1 MFAQA
6 PKIVEYVHV
15 MKGRKNKDIAKE
27 HFDGSLEK
35 SILILDLINDG
46 IALKDPTPVEMR
58 KQLRTILRKAKEV
71 KKHLEKYNNLMYKPK
86 RTRTSHNTGLEKL
99 RPISMEMALFAD
111 WEYGVTRKSRQDVT
125 KDLCDYIRNNNLR
138 NEDNKAVILP
148 DAKLK
153 KLLQIDD
160 DVILRYPTMQKYLF
174 NCFEE
179 ETEPPPEEEDDEPI
193 KKEIAK
199 KAVKKETAKKE
210 PIKKEP
216 VKKEPVKK
224 EPVKKEPV
232 KKEPVKKGKK

>member
-15 MKGRKNKDIAKE
+15 RKGRKNKDIAKE
-27 HFDGSLEK
+27 HFDDSLEK

-138 NEDNKAVILP
+138 DEDNKAVILP

-179 ETEPPPEEEDDEPI
+179 ETEPPPEEEDEDDEPI
-193 KKEIAK
+193 
-199 KAVKKETAKKE
+199 KKETAKKE

-216 VKKEPVKK
+216 IKKETAKKEPIKK
-224 EPVKKEPV
+224 EPAKKEPV

>member
-1 MFAQA
+1 
-6 PKIVEYVHV
+6 
-15 MKGRKNKDIAKE
+15 
-27 HFDGSLEK
+27 
-35 SILILDLINDG
+35 
-46 IALKDPTPVEMR
+46 MR

-232 KKEPVKKGKK
+232 KKEPVKASAYPLR